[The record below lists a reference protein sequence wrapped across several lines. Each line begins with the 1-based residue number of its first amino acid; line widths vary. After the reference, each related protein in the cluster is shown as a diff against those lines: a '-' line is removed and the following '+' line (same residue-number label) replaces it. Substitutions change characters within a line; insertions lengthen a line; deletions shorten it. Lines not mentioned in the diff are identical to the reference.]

1 MDVLQTLK
9 SERDRAQKELNRLDA
24 AIKAL
29 GGSTGTQRSP
39 SQRSSLNAAAR
50 ARIAAA
56 QRARWARARANKG
69 QKQNVVSMSKPKQ
82 KTMSAVARRKIA
94 AAQRA
99 RWAKIKAAKKARK

>member
-9 SERDRAQKELNRLDA
+9 SERDRAQNELNKLNA

-29 GGSTGTQRSP
+29 GGSTGRQP
-39 SQRSSLNAAAR
+39 STASKRPTLGPAAR

-56 QRARWARARANKG
+56 QRARWAKVRANKG
-69 QKQNVVSMSKPKQ
+69 QKQNVVSMRKR
-82 KTMSAVARRKIA
+82 KTMSAAARRKIA

-99 RWAKIKAAKKARK
+99 RWAKIKAKKSGKPA